1 MSMKITKENKIS
13 SQHDRSKANQYA
25 YDVDANLYL
34 SSYKPVDRVSPN
46 TQGNLFKFIR
56 ILFALLKTY
65 HGCLFLKMT
74 VR

>member
-1 MSMKITKENKIS
+1 MDITYLFCGVNKSYEQVDKKQMSMKITKENKIS

-46 TQGNLFKFIR
+46 TQGN
-56 ILFALLKTY
+56 
-65 HGCLFLKMT
+65 
-74 VR
+74 